1 MLFQIVNG
9 VKTQA
14 KINMQYVILLRKKFI
29 ERRLLLKN
37 KMACMIKNVIFDLD
51 GTLID
56 SADDIIDCLK
66 KAYST
71 IPEMDNVMINR
82 AHIGPP
88 LSETIKKIT
97 PHISEIQFRIIVN
110 EFKNCYDN
118 SSYPK
123 TRAYEGVHDL
133 LNKLASFDKKIFIVT
148 NKRIIPTRRLI
159 KNLKIESMRDVITP
173 DLLQGI
179 IMDKTEMLSHLIRKW
194 DINKKN
200 TLMVG
205 DSASD
210 VIAAHN
216 NGIISAV
223 ILNGYG
229 DIKAVNESE
238 PDYIIEKIEELY
250 DLIYKINGDMNL

>member
-1 MLFQIVNG
+1 M
-9 VKTQA
+9 
-14 KINMQYVILLRKKFI
+14 Y
-29 ERRLLLKN
+29 KN
-37 KMACMIKNVIFDLD
+37 IIFDLD

-66 KAYST
+66 KAYSK
-71 IPEMDNVMINR
+71 ISELDNAVINR

-97 PHISEIQFRIIVN
+97 PHINEMQFKKIVN
-110 EFKNCYDN
+110 EFKNCYDS

-123 TRAYEGVHDL
+123 TRAYEGVYDI
-133 LNKLASFDKKIFIVT
+133 LNKLASLDTKIFIVT

-159 KNLKIESMRDVITP
+159 KNLKIEIMRDVITP

-194 DINKKN
+194 DINNNN

-216 NGIISAV
+216 NGIISVV

-250 DLIYKINGDMNL
+250 DLIYKINGGMNK